1 MIRRITLPLLAAVA
15 LATAASI
22 ENLPTDSRFYDDFD
36 LLKTSGLIR
45 SMPPASKPWTRA
57 EAIRLVVE
65 ADSLRFVRPCGP
77 AQRAAL
83 NRLLTEFADELPEPP
98 AGLDSRRPLAS
109 ASVPDGPDQR
119 ARFDLFSR
127 GSASRAGQSSS
138 IGTVLNNR
146 PGDRFCFYDRIELT
160 GNRPGLTVILDS
172 SGTHSPGRR
181 VQPWKGFVTFDMEEA
196 YLAFKIPWLRL
207 ELGRDEFVW
216 GPGHTG
222 SVMLD
227 DNAPSLNNIQVCA
240 SYPNFKFLSLSSYLS
255 RWGTKPRFFSAQRL
269 EVSLWNRVTLGG
281 AMMAVASWD
290 ELQPIDLVALM
301 NPLLPIYFTT
311 ATVGHGDNFLVG
323 WDATV
328 YLPQSKVYG
337 QLFLDNYEFNARAD
351 APNALG
357 LQAGVYWSPNLPVEL
372 RAEYTKVTPFT
383 YYHRR
388 HSLMYENWQAQLG
401 HTLGPDADQVF
412 GSLRVT
418 PLSWLRF
425 TVAGDYTRRGFYN
438 RGDYLRK
445 SFWYESQQS
454 HTELPDE
461 FPSRGITSAG
471 DTLGPDWEVERTTRI
486 LPSFD
491 ISAWRDLHVVADL
504 GLWAA
509 RNYEGMPGL
518 DKRGLDLDVKIEYRY

>member
-1 MIRRITLPLLAAVA
+1 MRRIALPLFAAAA
-15 LATAASI
+15 LAMAASL
-22 ENLPTDSRFYDDFD
+22 ENLPTDSRLYDDFD

-45 SMPPASKPWTRA
+45 SMPPTSKPWTRA
-57 EAIRLVVE
+57 EAIRFVVE
-65 ADSLRFVRPCGP
+65 ADSLSFIRPCGT

-83 NRLLTEFADELPEPP
+83 RRLLAEFAGELPEPP
-98 AGLDSRRPLAS
+98 AGLSPRRPLAA
-109 ASVPDGPDQR
+109 ASVPEGPNQR

-127 GSASRAGQSSS
+127 GFASRASQALSV
-138 IGTVLNNR
+138 GTVLNNR

-160 GNRPGLTVILDS
+160 GWRPQLVAVADS
-172 SGTHSPGRR
+172 SGIHVPGDR
-181 VQPWKGFVTFDMEEA
+181 VQPWEKFVTFDMEEA

-227 DNAPSLNNIQVCA
+227 DNAPSLNHIQLCA
-240 SYPNFKFLSLSSYLS
+240 DYPNFKFLSLSSYLS
-255 RWGTKPRFFSAQRL
+255 RWGLKPRFFSAQRL

-290 ELQPIDLVALM
+290 EFQPIDLAALL

-311 ATVGHGDNFLVG
+311 ATAGHGDNFLVG

-337 QLFLDNYEFNARAD
+337 QLFLDNYEFNTRAD

-357 LQAGVYWSPNLPVEL
+357 LQAGAYWSPNLPVEL

-388 HSLMYENWQAQLG
+388 YSLMYENWQVPLG
-401 HTLGPDADQVF
+401 HALGPDADQVF
-412 GSLRVT
+412 GSLRIT
-418 PLSWLRF
+418 PLNWLRF
-425 TVAGDYTRRGFYN
+425 TLAGDYTRRGYYN
-438 RGDYLRK
+438 RGDYVRK
-445 SFWYESQQS
+445 SFWYESQHS
-454 HTELPDE
+454 HAELPGE
-461 FPSRGITSAG
+461 FPSRGITSTG
-471 DTLGPDWEVERTTRI
+471 DTLGPDWEVEGTARVS
-486 LPSFD
+486 PSFD

-504 GLWAA
+504 ELWTA
-509 RNYEGMPGL
+509 RNYEGMPGQG
-518 DKRGLDLDVKIEYRY
+518 KHGLDIDVRIEYRY